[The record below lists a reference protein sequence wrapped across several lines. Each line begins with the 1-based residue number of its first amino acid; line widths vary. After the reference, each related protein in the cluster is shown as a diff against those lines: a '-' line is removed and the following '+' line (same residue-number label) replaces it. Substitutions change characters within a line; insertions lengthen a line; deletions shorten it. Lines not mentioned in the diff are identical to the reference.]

1 MYVVWEEEGNL
12 LGSGGGGGSSSS
24 LLSLLGL
31 SLQESLLLLSALT
44 LLEQLAVSDDA
55 LDDGLGGDRV
65 LGVVDLDIDVSL
77 LGELVRV
84 LAVSVVQRGGV
95 SVNNNVNLVDLLQN
109 LVANTVRSTDN
120 DFINVLNSM

>member
-1 MYVVWEEEGNL
+1 M
-12 LGSGGGGGSSSS
+12 GSSSGGGSSSS
-24 LLSLLGL
+24 LLSLLSL

-44 LLEQLAVSDDA
+44 LLEQLAVGDDA

-65 LGVVDLDIDVSL
+65 LGVVNLDIDVSV

-84 LAVSVVQRGGV
+84 LAVSVIQRGGV

-109 LVANTVRSTDN
+109 LVADTVRSADN
-120 DFINVLNSM
+120 DFINVLLDSMQDA